1 MTLTFVSCHSR
12 VLFAFTLFNFFL
24 IFLKMIPDFV
34 NFYTLWTYVY
44 LIQGKADELN
54 LDISLYA
61 IDRKDEF
68 KVKVGF
74 DL

>member
-1 MTLTFVSCHSR
+1 MPL
-12 VLFAFTLFNFFL
+12 
-24 IFLKMIPDFV
+24 DFV

-74 DL
+74 DLGILVSYTQVEHFYVRFVYSTTA

>member
-1 MTLTFVSCHSR
+1 MPF
-12 VLFAFTLFNFFL
+12 
-24 IFLKMIPDFV
+24 DFV

>member
-1 MTLTFVSCHSR
+1 V
-12 VLFAFTLFNFFL
+12 
-24 IFLKMIPDFV
+24 K
-34 NFYTLWTYVY
+34 YVY

-68 KVKVGF
+68 KVMVGF
-74 DL
+74 DLGILVSYTQVEHFFVRFVYSTTT